1 MSRSIRCNE
10 MSELGIEKVVVEL
23 NGFRQRT
30 AMIKEEISKVS
41 RALNE
46 RAQQLNDLVNKSLGQ
61 LRDQLGG
68 TTLSGFLSLQG
79 RYQSGEMSDQD
90 YNQQKDYYKGEM
102 ASMIRKLDESK
113 KLMMIMAQLDSRQP
127 GSQMSPAQPRQTTS
141 Q

>member
-1 MSRSIRCNE
+1 

-79 RYQSGEMSDQD
+79 RYQSGEMNDQD
-90 YNQQKDYYKGEM
+90 YNTQKDYYKGEM
-102 ASMIRKLDESK
+102 ANMIRKLDESK

-127 GSQMSPAQPRQTTS
+127 GAQMPPGPQRPTAQ
-141 Q
+141 